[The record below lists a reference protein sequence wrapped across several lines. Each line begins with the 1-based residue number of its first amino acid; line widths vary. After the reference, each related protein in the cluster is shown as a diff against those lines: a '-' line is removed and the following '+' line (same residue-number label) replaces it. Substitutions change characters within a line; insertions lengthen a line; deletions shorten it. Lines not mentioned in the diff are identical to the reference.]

1 MRRVIGVLIF
11 CSLASDVGAQTAAEV
26 LDLMANSYAEQ
37 ISGIDDYTVNGKD
50 FTSRH
55 KKYPGPDGYS
65 IFRSITEDGSLGTT
79 VGNMTNQFGA
89 DNLLE
94 LRARIFQVAEYAGRA
109 DVRGINTHVLRVTAF
124 EDMDLQQ
131 SDGLQPPDSVL
142 FFVDPG
148 QWHLLRMSIHGSMPP
163 GERENVTPTIDLEDY
178 RDTEGMMMPYRT
190 RVTMVGLQV
199 TVTQEQ
205 LDDARQALELLE
217 GRLAGL
223 SGTQQQILMSRL
235 RPQLDRMQLIVDNG
249 TLEVLF
255 EVESIEVNTG
265 LSDSLFN

>member
-1 MRRVIGVLIF
+1 
-11 CSLASDVGAQTAAEV
+11 
-26 LDLMANSYAEQ
+26 
-37 ISGIDDYTVNGKD
+37 
-50 FTSRH
+50 
-55 KKYPGPDGYS
+55 
-65 IFRSITEDGSLGTT
+65 
-79 VGNMTNQFGA
+79 
-89 DNLLE
+89 
-94 LRARIFQVAEYAGRA
+94 
-109 DVRGINTHVLRVTAF
+109 
-124 EDMDLQQ
+124 
-131 SDGLQPPDSVL
+131 
-142 FFVDPG
+142 
-148 QWHLLRMSIHGSMPP
+148 MPP